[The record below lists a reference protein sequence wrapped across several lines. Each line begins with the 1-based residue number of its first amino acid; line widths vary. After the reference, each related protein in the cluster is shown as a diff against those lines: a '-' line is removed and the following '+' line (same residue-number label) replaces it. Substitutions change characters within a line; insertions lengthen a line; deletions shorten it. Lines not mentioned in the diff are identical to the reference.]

1 MRTAFTLFSAL
12 LFTLSAQA
20 AQDCQPDHLSL
31 EDLAIMASVRA
42 PHPVTAAEVQSTPI
56 LYGIAAHRGQLSA
69 EDISIIQSVQPA
81 GARIVLCPTD
91 GPALN

>member
-1 MRTAFTLFSAL
+1 MRTTSMLLSAL
-12 LFTLSAQA
+12 LFTLTAQA
-20 AQDCQPDHLSL
+20 GQDCQSDHLGP

-42 PHPVTAAEVQSTPI
+42 PQPVTAAVAQSTPI

-69 EDISIIQSVQPA
+69 EDISIIHSVQPA

>member
-1 MRTAFTLFSAL
+1 MRTAFTLLSAL
-12 LFTLSAQA
+12 LFTLPVQA
-20 AQDCQPDHLSL
+20 GQDCQVDHLGP

-42 PHPVTAAEVQSTPI
+42 PQAVTAAEERDTPT

-69 EDISIIQSVQPA
+69 EDISIIQSVQPV

-91 GPALN
+91 RPALN